1 MISIYFGERII
12 RGCRSVQDCGPVLF
26 LSRRMGN
33 RGRIRERNEE
43 MDQNKEEA
51 IIRLEGLGKQFATSN
66 GTVTALDDI
75 NLEIRR
81 GEIFGIIGLSGA
93 GKSTLVRC
101 INYLEE
107 PTSGR
112 VIFEGKNL
120 SAMKE
125 KEKRLARQSMGMI
138 FQQFNLLAQRNVLQ
152 NVCFPMEIAHMDSRK
167 AKERAK
173 ELLKLVGLEDRA
185 KAYPAQLSGGQR
197 QRVAI
202 ARAIATNPKVLL
214 CDEATSALDPN
225 TTKSILELIKQI
237 NRDLGITVIVI
248 THEMAVIEAICDRVA
263 IIDHSQIAES
273 GRVSEIFS
281 EPKSK
286 IGRQLILGD
295 AVENVKFDKSR
306 KIRITFDGRSSM
318 EPVLANMILASKVPV
333 NILYAST
340 KDIGGTAYGQMI
352 IQLPEDEADAARA
365 LHYLKTVQ
373 VPYEE
378 VNGDVI

>member
-1 MISIYFGERII
+1 MALEETII
-12 RGCRSVQDCGPVLF
+12 QLKHMGKEFRTANGPV
-26 LSRRMGN
+26 
-33 RGRIRERNEE
+33 
-43 MDQNKEEA
+43 K
-51 IIRLEGLGKQFATSN
+51 
-66 GTVTALDDI
+66 ALDDI

-101 INYLEE
+101 INMLEI
-107 PTSGR
+107 PTSGE
-112 VIFEGKNL
+112 VLFEGENL
-120 SAMKE
+120 AALSDAGQRK
-125 KEKRLARQSMGMI
+125 ARQSMGMI
-138 FQQFNLLAQRNVLQ
+138 FQQFNLLAQRNILR
-152 NVCFPMEIAHMDSRK
+152 NVCFPMEIAGVSK
-167 AKERAK
+167 QQAKERAM
-173 ELLKLVGLEDRA
+173 ELLKMVGLEDRA

-225 TTKSILELIKQI
+225 TTKSILQLIKQI

-295 AVENVKFDKSR
+295 AVENVQFDKSR

-340 KDIGGTAYGQMI
+340 KDIGGTACGQMI